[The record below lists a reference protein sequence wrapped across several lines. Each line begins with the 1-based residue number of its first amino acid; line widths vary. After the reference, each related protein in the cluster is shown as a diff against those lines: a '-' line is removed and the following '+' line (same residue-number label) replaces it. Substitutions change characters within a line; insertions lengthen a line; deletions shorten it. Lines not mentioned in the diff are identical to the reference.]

1 MNLLLLEPEE
11 VDEQG
16 RAQIVGRRAEHILEV
31 LGKGVG
37 DTVRAGIVG
46 GDLGT
51 ASIEELSA
59 DRVLTLATDCKE
71 PPPSKRPIDFVL
83 ALPRPPVFRR
93 VLQHA
98 TSMGVSRIYLI
109 QTNRVEKSY
118 WSSPALEPHAIDEQL
133 RLGLEQAVDT
143 QRPEV
148 HMRRRFRPFVEDEL
162 SKRAGTVLV
171 AHPHASRDCPVDVL
185 SRTTIV
191 VGPEGGLIPFEIE
204 LLESIGATVVTLGPR
219 VLRVETAVVAVLG
232 RLGA

>member
-11 VDEQG
+11 VDEEG
-16 RAQIVGRRAEHILEV
+16 RTRISGRRAEHIIEL
-31 LGKGVG
+31 LGKQVG
-37 DTVRAGIVG
+37 DTVRAGIIG
-46 GDLGT
+46 GNLGQ
-51 ASIEELSA
+51 ARIDAIEDRSI
-59 DRVLTLATDCKE
+59 RLTCECND
-71 PPPSKRPIDFVL
+71 PPPSKRPIDLVL

-98 TSMGVSRIYLI
+98 TSMGVSCIYLM

-118 WSSPALEPHAIDEQL
+118 WSSPALEPFAIDEQL

-148 HMRRRFRPFVEDEL
+148 MVRRKFRPFVEDEL
-162 SKRAGTVLV
+162 SLRADQVLV
-171 AHPHASRDCPVDVL
+171 AHPKASRDCPVDVL

-191 VGPEGGLIPFEIE
+191 VGPEGGFVPFEIE
-204 LLESIGATVVTLGPR
+204 LFESIGASLVTLGPR